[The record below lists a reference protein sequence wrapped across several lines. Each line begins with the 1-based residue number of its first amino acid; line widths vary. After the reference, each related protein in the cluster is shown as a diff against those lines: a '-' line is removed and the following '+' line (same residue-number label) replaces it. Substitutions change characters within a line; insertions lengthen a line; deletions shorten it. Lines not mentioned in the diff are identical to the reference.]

1 MPATAATAT
10 DPVAAI
16 AVTEMASAHALR
28 FSTKVLSAV
37 GTTTLENIDRFG
49 GELQELLGRGRN
61 LSEAEPI
68 TCG

>member
-1 MPATAATAT
+1 MPATTAT

-16 AVTEMASAHALR
+16 SVTEMASADALR

-49 GELQELLGRGRN
+49 GELQELLG
-61 LSEAEPI
+61 
-68 TCG
+68 

>member
-1 MPATAATAT
+1 MPATTAT

-16 AVTEMASAHALR
+16 SVTEMASAHALR

-49 GELQELLGRGRN
+49 GELQELLG
-61 LSEAEPI
+61 
-68 TCG
+68 